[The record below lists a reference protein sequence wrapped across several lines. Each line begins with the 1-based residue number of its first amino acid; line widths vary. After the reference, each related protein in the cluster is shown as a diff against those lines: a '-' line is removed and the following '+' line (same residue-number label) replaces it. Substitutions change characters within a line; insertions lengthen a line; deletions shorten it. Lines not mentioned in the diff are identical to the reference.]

1 MAEASAG
8 GTRALESGSRDLMAQ
23 GWGGRVSEALPGNR
37 GNGREAAGG
46 EARSPP
52 RPIRRRPARAEPPA
66 SDASADP
73 ALQREKVRPGLVP
86 APRTCLCVFA
96 ATACLFPS
104 VYCSVCVTFSVFL
117 SVFFVYSLF
126 LSFSPPHVLHLALPG
141 SICLNVSLSSLPSLV
156 FLSLCV
162 PPSLSSYLCPLSP
175 TLLPS
180 LSFRG

>member
-1 MAEASAG
+1 
-8 GTRALESGSRDLMAQ
+8 MAQ
-23 GWGGRVSEALPGNR
+23 GWGGRVSEALPRNR

-86 APRTCLCVFA
+86 APRTCLCVFT
-96 ATACLFPS
+96 ATACLFSS
-104 VYCSVCVTFSVFL
+104 VYCSMSHSQCFCL
-117 SVFFVYSLF
+117 SSSST
-126 LSFSPPHVLHLALPG
+126 LSFCLSPPPHVLYLALPG
-141 SICLNVSLSSLPSLV
+141 SVCLNVSLSPPPSLV

-162 PPSLSSYLCPLSP
+162 PPSLSPYLCPLSP